1 MNDRLRLETDILRV
15 YFNQTEYEDEKYS
28 ISIILRS
35 DYGDYGFTVRVEI
48 KEPHFKGAFP
58 QREIALEQHGTCGHE
73 GVHIQ
78 VKYHLIENEMNI
90 GRLHIVLDTHS
101 DEELLEIAEGFV
113 YTLHEMFSNF
123 GPDFEPIVPII
134 FKVELMDEIAEKK
147 VVLIEKMRE
156 SLKNRMIEIRDLS
169 GEPRFY
175 RPEELRGL
183 LKSRREFVPLL
194 GPVVE

>member
-1 MNDRLRLETDILRV
+1 MNDRLRLETDILKA

-35 DYGDYGFTVRVEI
+35 GYEDYGFTVRMRI
-48 KEPHFKGAFP
+48 KEPHFEGAFP
-58 QREIALEQHGTCGHE
+58 QGEVALEQHGSCGHE

-78 VKYHLIENEMNI
+78 IKYHLIENEMSI
-90 GRLHIVLDTHS
+90 GKLYIVLDAHS

-123 GPDFEPIVPII
+123 GPDIKLIVPKI
-134 FKVELMDEIAEKK
+134 FKIELMDEIAGKK
-147 VVLIEKMRE
+147 AVLIEKIRE
-156 SLKNRMIEIRDLS
+156 SLEKRMIEIRDLS
-169 GEPRFY
+169 GVPRFY

-183 LKSRREFVPLL
+183 LESRMEFVPLL
-194 GPVVE
+194 GPIIE